1 MKEYDVKITETLEKT
16 VTVEA
21 KSRADAEEQVRT
33 AYYNS
38 EYILDSENFTGVEF
52 GTTEEREIQQ
62 EQAETMT
69 VLLVKPYMYP
79 QQVQIGCDLED
90 LQKAVGGDIEAVY
103 PFNEPVALVMHDEGK
118 IMGKDL
124 NRALR
129 DGDGE
134 IYDIIAG
141 DFLVVGLG
149 EEDFSSLSPELMKQ
163 FEEHFHQPETFVR
176 MGRSIMALPLPDDTL
191 NSEGRVWFSAYVFGQ
206 RRDGHY
212 EKARTQNLKVDKAVA
227 ERIMSAF
234 SAYFSN
240 EYTEIFATDIGDWN
254 MELTNTEGK
263 TYKFRGSLCSEFE
276 VQGID
281 LSDLLRHSLDM
292 PDLYVFDGNN
302 KPDIVNRIEVFYHRI
317 TKIKPKEPISEHT
330 EYAVWDYT
338 ESLIIDRNSES
349 IEHIQNI
356 GTGCSV
362 TRRYKVEGGIESL
375 LDDLDIDILFEHI
388 EGNPP
393 DVVENPLESKDYT
406 IKVVTKKGISSL
418 RIKHDSLTGRYAR

>member
-176 MGRSIMALPLPDDTL
+176 MGRSIMALPLPDDMVKKEDAPIKA
-191 NSEGRVWFSAYVFGQ
+191 EGADSSAKILSFFYV
-206 RRDGHY
+206 
-212 EKARTQNLKVDKAVA
+212 LPVA
-227 ERIMSAF
+227 LGNPLPSF
-234 SAYFSN
+234 YP
-240 EYTEIFATDIGDWN
+240 
-254 MELTNTEGK
+254 L
-263 TYKFRGSLCSEFE
+263 
-276 VQGID
+276 
-281 LSDLLRHSLDM
+281 DLLVGIACGAGLRLAVYLKSKNAKKYRHN
-292 PDLYVFDGNN
+292 V
-302 KPDIVNRIEVFYHRI
+302 
-317 TKIKPKEPISEHT
+317 
-330 EYAVWDYT
+330 EYG
-338 ESLIIDRNSES
+338 S
-349 IEHIQNI
+349 
-356 GTGCSV
+356 
-362 TRRYKVEGGIESL
+362 
-375 LDDLDIDILFEHI
+375 
-388 EGNPP
+388 
-393 DVVENPLESKDYT
+393 
-406 IKVVTKKGISSL
+406 
-418 RIKHDSLTGRYAR
+418 ARWSA

>member
-21 KSRADAEEQVRT
+21 TSRADAEEQVRS

-69 VLLVKPYMYP
+69 VLLVKPHMYP

-129 DGDGE
+129 DEDGE

-141 DFLVVGLG
+141 VFLVVGLG

-176 MGRSIMALPLPDDTL
+176 MGRSIMALPLPDDMVKKEDAPGVHRQTIYYIVANGDFEL
-191 NSEGRVWFSAYVFGQ
+191 I
-206 RRDGHY
+206 
-212 EKARTQNLKVDKAVA
+212 KV
-227 ERIMSAF
+227 
-234 SAYFSN
+234 
-240 EYTEIFATDIGDWN
+240 G
-254 MELTNTEGK
+254 
-263 TYKFRGSLCSEFE
+263 
-276 VQGID
+276 
-281 LSDLLRHSLDM
+281 
-292 PDLYVFDGNN
+292 
-302 KPDIVNRIEVFYHRI
+302 
-317 TKIKPKEPISEHT
+317 
-330 EYAVWDYT
+330 
-338 ESLIIDRNSES
+338 
-349 IEHIQNI
+349 
-356 GTGCSV
+356 
-362 TRRYKVEGGIESL
+362 RYKRATKES
-375 LDDLDIDILFEHI
+375 FEKWYH
-388 EGNPP
+388 NQ
-393 DVVENPLESKDYT
+393 T
-406 IKVVTKKGISSL
+406 
-418 RIKHDSLTGRYAR
+418 RYQLAEDRQERS